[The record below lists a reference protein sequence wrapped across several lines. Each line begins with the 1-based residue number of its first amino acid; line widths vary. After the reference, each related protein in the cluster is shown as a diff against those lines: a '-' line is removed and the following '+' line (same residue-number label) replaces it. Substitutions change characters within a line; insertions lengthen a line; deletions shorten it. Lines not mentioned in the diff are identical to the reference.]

1 MTYPFFFYEMT
12 DNKKNKLVYS
22 TRSGDERKK
31 NETPPGRRSSLP
43 PAQQNLKIMRDKK
56 GRGGKV
62 VTVITGFALTE
73 ADLTDLAKTLK
84 NLCGAGGTVKNEEG
98 LQIIEVQGDH
108 REKVAEKLKALGY
121 KVKLAGG

>member
-1 MTYPFFFYEMT
+1 MTS
-12 DNKKNKLVYS
+12 NKKDRLIYS

-31 NETPPGRRSSLP
+31 NDAPVGWRSSLP

-73 ADLTDLAKTLK
+73 ADLTELSKTLK
-84 NLCGAGGTVKNEEG
+84 GLCGAGGTVKHEDG

-108 REKVAEKLKALGY
+108 RDKVAEKLRTLGY